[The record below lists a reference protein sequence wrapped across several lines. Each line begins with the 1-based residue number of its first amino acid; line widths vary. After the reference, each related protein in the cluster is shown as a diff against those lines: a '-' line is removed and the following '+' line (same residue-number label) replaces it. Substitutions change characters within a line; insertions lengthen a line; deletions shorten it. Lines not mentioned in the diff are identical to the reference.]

1 MPRNLDLTALRALV
15 TVAEAGGVTRAAGL
29 LNLTQSAVSMQL
41 KRLEEGLGR
50 EFISRS
56 ARRLALT
63 PEGEQLL
70 SYARR
75 MIALN
80 DEALSRLTGTDFEG
94 EVRLGVPHDIV
105 YPQMPG
111 ILKALAREY
120 PRVRINLASSFT
132 VMLREAFAR
141 GEFDVILTTE
151 ARPGPGAEV
160 LATRDLVWVGAPGG
174 TAWQRRPLRLGFK
187 DSCFFRPIA
196 QAALDEAGIPWEMG
210 FEGEN
215 EQVIEAT
222 VAADLAVS
230 ARMRGAL
237 PAEMEPIE
245 SPNALPPLGQLHI
258 CLYDAG
264 TRKDPV
270 GEAIRAQIRCAYCC

>member
-1 MPRNLDLTALRALV
+1 MNELVVLGAQESGVGAALLAKKLGIPV
-15 TVAEAGGVTRAAGL
+15 FVSDAGL
-29 LNLTQSAVSMQL
+29 
-41 KRLEEGLGR
+41 
-50 EFISRS
+50 I
-56 ARRLALT
+56 
-63 PEGEQLL
+63 
-70 SYARR
+70 
-75 MIALN
+75 
-80 DEALSRLTGTDFEG
+80 
-94 EVRLGVPHDIV
+94 
-105 YPQMPG
+105 PG
-111 ILKALAREY
+111 
-120 PRVRINLASSFT
+120 SFSD
-132 VMLREAFAR
+132 R
-141 GEFDVILTTE
+141 
-151 ARPGPGAEV
+151 
-160 LATRDLVWVGAPGG
+160 
-174 TAWQRRPLRLGFK
+174 
-187 DSCFFRPIA
+187 
-196 QAALDEAGIPWEMG
+196 LDEAGIPWEMG